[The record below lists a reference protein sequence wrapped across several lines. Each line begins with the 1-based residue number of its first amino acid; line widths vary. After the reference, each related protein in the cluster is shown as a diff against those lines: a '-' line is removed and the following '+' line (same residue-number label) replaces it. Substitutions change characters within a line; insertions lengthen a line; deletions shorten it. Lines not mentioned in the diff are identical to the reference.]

1 MGARSKRHGL
11 TGVKF
16 RQPKSNVAA
25 RNRKAKLNARK
36 KPLLDSIL
44 AAIKSVSESS

>member
-1 MGARSKRHGL
+1 MGSRSKRHGL

-25 RNRKAKLNARK
+25 RNRKGKLNERK
-36 KPLLDSIL
+36 KPLLASIL